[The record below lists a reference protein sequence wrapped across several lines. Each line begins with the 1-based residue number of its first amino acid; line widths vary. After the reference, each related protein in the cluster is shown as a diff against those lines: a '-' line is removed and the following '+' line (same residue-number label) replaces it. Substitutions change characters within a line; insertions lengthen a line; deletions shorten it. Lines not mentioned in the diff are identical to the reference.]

1 MNKNATQYFI
11 RKAPTIAIYYEDKK
25 ITYDALYDNV
35 NRYAN
40 LLSSKYNKGDEI
52 LIIMSDRP
60 EYFYLFWGAVKV
72 GIIPSL
78 LSTML
83 TDQEYKQIK
92 GNKNYKYVFTDE
104 NITEFDNSARSSDE
118 CDMAYADDT
127 DLCFYLFS
135 SGTTGYITAIPHR
148 HRDMARTAINYA
160 KKTLNMTAYDVCYSS
175 AKLFFAYGFGNS
187 MTFPLFVGASTVLVS
202 EPSTA
207 KSALDTIEKYKPSL
221 YFGVPTLYAHMLK
234 SLSTTPRS
242 LDSVR
247 LCISAG
253 EPLSAKIFNDWNS
266 TTGIKILDGIG
277 TTEALHIFISNR
289 VEDNEAGCS
298 GRLVPGYQAKIL
310 NIKGDEVPD
319 GEVGYLYIKGESIS
333 GDNEWNSTGD
343 MFIKNGPKYYYQ
355 GRANDML
362 KIGGIWVSPTKIES
376 KIMEHPNVLE
386 VGVVQTSDTNG
397 LLKAK
402 AYVVTKQKCE
412 DVISFRNELKKMC
425 IDELPMNHYPSW
437 IEIVSSLPKTAT
449 GKIKRFQLRV
459 IDAFSEP
466 NEEVSEG

>member
-11 RKAPTIAIYYEDKK
+11 RRAPTIAIYYEDKK
-25 ITYDALYDNV
+25 ISYDKLYDSV

-40 LLSSKYNKGDEI
+40 LLSTKYKVGDEI
-52 LIIMSDRP
+52 LIIMKDCP

-83 TDQEYKQIK
+83 TDEEYDKFK
-92 GNKNYKYVFTDE
+92 SDSKYKYIFTDE
-104 NITEFDNSARSSDE
+104 NISAFDSDASDDSE
-118 CDMAYADDT
+118 CDMAFANDT

-135 SGTTGYITAIPHR
+135 SGTTGHITAIPHR

-221 YFGVPTLYAHMLK
+221 YFGVPTLYAHLLK
-234 SLSTTPRS
+234 SLTSTERDLTS
-242 LDSVR
+242 LR
-247 LCISAG
+247 LCVSAG
-253 EPLSAKIFNDWNS
+253 EPLPAKIYNDWNT

-289 VEDNEAGCS
+289 VEDNEENCS
-298 GRLVPGYQAKIL
+298 GRLVPGYQAKIVDIQGNEL
-310 NIKGDEVPD
+310 PD

-343 MFIKNGPKYYYQ
+343 MFVKKGLKYYYQ

-362 KIGGIWVSPTKIES
+362 KIGGLWVSPTKIEN
-376 KIMEHPNVLE
+376 KLMEHSNVLE
-386 VGVVQTSDTNG
+386 VGVVQSSDSNG
-397 LLKAK
+397 LIKPK
-402 AYVVTKQKCE
+402 AYVVTKTPCDDEIK
-412 DVISFRNELKKMC
+412 FRNELKKLC
-425 IDELPMNHYPSW
+425 IDELPPNHYPAW
-437 IEIVSSLPKTAT
+437 IEIVNSLPKTAT
-449 GKIKRFQLRV
+449 GKIKRYQLRV
-459 IDAFSEP
+459 VDAFSP
-466 NEEVSEG
+466 TNEEVTG

>member
-11 RKAPTIAIYYEDKK
+11 RKAPTIAIYYEDEK
-25 ITYDALYDNV
+25 ITYDSLYDNV

-52 LIIMSDRP
+52 LVIMNDRP

-83 TDQEYKQIK
+83 TDDEYQKIK
-92 GNKNYKYVFTDE
+92 SEKKYKHVFTDE
-104 NITEFDNSARSSDE
+104 NIAEFDAAATSTDE
-118 CDMAYADDT
+118 CDMAHAEDT

-135 SGTTGYITAIPHR
+135 SGTTGYITAIPHK

-202 EPSTA
+202 ESSTA
-207 KSALDTIEKYKPSL
+207 KTALETIEKYKPSL

-234 SLSTTPRS
+234 SLSTSSRDLS
-242 LDSVR
+242 SVR

-253 EPLSAKIFNDWNS
+253 EPLSAKIFNDWNK
-266 TTGIKILDGIG
+266 TTGAKILDGIG

-298 GRLVPGYQAKIL
+298 GRLVPGYQARIL
-310 NIKGDEVPD
+310 DVQGNEVPD

-362 KIGGIWVSPTKIES
+362 KIGGLWVSPTKIES
-376 KIMEHPNVLE
+376 KIMEHSNVLE
-386 VGVVQTSDTNG
+386 VGVVQSSDANG
-397 LLKAK
+397 LIKPK
-402 AYVVTKQKCE
+402 AYVVTKSPCDDPIK
-412 DVISFRNELKKMC
+412 FRNELKKLC
-425 IDELPMNHYPSW
+425 IDELPPNHYPNW
-437 IEIVSSLPKTAT
+437 IELVSSLPKTAT

-459 IDAFSEP
+459 ADAFSPP